1 MLLRFCGIGI
11 WRVWCRSE
19 SCASLVTCRECVY
32 TDLVYS
38 NLKKPRAPE
47 QILLAQ
53 FAEVYDNWVHDKFL
67 ALRNRQ
73 ILVEKNVD
81 PDRLQLTRYLHAIWE
96 ILLRAVQAYAVYREV
111 LTEIRE
117 TYFHAISGTT
127 DGTLELCSKE
137 LMVVI

>member
-1 MLLRFCGIGI
+1 MRRFCGIGL
-11 WRVWCRSE
+11 WHVWCRSE
-19 SCASLVTCRECVY
+19 YRVSPVTCRQCVY
-32 TDLVYS
+32 ADPVYS

-53 FAEVYDNWVHDKFL
+53 FAEVYEKWVHDKFL

-73 ILVEKNVD
+73 ILVEKHVD

-96 ILLRAVQAYAVYREV
+96 ILSRVVKAYAVYREV
-111 LTEIRE
+111 LAEIRE